1 MFVISIC
8 AGGSVQRGSGGVRQ
22 VPQQIIQPGI
32 SRPSLA
38 DHRHTSCND
47 EDGDDDDEDGDDK
60 EDGDDDLGG
69 GGEDVNIV
77 GDFAEVDRPTRHKPT
92 RPTY

>member
-8 AGGSVQRGSGGVRQ
+8 AGCSVQRGSGGVRQ

-38 DHRHTSCND
+38 DHRHPSCND
-47 EDGDDDDEDGDDK
+47 EDGDDDDEDGDDDDACDDGDIDDD
-60 EDGDDDLGG
+60 EDDDDGDGGGGGDDDDDDDDDDG
-69 GGEDVNIV
+69 
-77 GDFAEVDRPTRHKPT
+77 
-92 RPTY
+92 

>member
-8 AGGSVQRGSGGVRQ
+8 AGGRVQRGSGGVRQ

-38 DHRHTSCND
+38 DHRHPSCND
-47 EDGDDDDEDGDDK
+47 EDGDDDEDGNDDVEDGDDK
-60 EDGDDDLGG
+60 EDGDDD
-69 GGEDVNIV
+69 VNID

-92 RPTY
+92 LTC